1 MEKRY
6 NVTGERRKEMVKVT
20 SGIIGMKAVYMRMPT
35 CAYAI
40 SNFTVSKEG
49 TLAWDERSSEE
60 PVEKVL
66 AGLAQA
72 GFTAE
77 PEETAEEPAEPEDST
92 EEAVEPQETAETGD
106 SAETTAEELEEPQET
121 AAGAP
126 ETAEREESSEP
137 QEGIGLTVSLPRE
150 SFTDA
155 ALENLH
161 RLVDAKATLIKKAL
175 AVESLPVEADAEKVS
190 FPWFADGQDGDA
202 AKAYTHF
209 ITALCDMARKQKRVT
224 AKERPADNEKYAFR
238 CFLLRLGFIGEEYKN
253 ERKVLL
259 KNLSGN
265 GSFKSGARKGAAD
278 DGVCASGSFMMYLF
292 CLINRHL

>member
-1 MEKRY
+1 MERRY
-6 NVTGERRKEMVKVT
+6 NVAGERRKEMVQAI
-20 SGIIGMKAVYMRMPT
+20 SGIAGVKAVYMRMPT

-49 TLAWDERSSEE
+49 TLVWDGRTDGGT
-60 PVEKVL
+60 VEKVL

-77 PEETAEEPAEPEDST
+77 PEDST
-92 EEAVEPQETAETGD
+92 EEAAEPEETAAEPQD
-106 SAETTAEELEEPQET
+106 SAEAAAEEPEAAAEGT
-121 AAGAP
+121 AADAP
-126 ETAEREESSEP
+126 EA
-137 QEGIGLTVSLPRE
+137 GIGLTVAMPRE

-161 RLVDAKATLIKKAL
+161 RLVDAKAALIKKAL
-175 AVESLPVEADAEKVS
+175 AVDSLPIEADGEKVS
-190 FPWFADGQDGDA
+190 FPWFADGQDGDS

-209 ITALCDMARKQKRVT
+209 ITALCDMARNQKRVT

-238 CFLLRLGFIGEEYKN
+238 CFLLRLGFIGAEYKG

-265 GSFKSGARKGAAD
+265 GSFKSGARKEAAD
-278 DGVCASGSFMMYLF
+278 GISE
-292 CLINRHL
+292 

>member
-1 MEKRY
+1 MERKY
-6 NVTGERRKEMVKVT
+6 NVTGERRKEMVEVV
-20 SGIIGMKAVYMRMPT
+20 SGIVGMKAVYMRMPT

-49 TLAWDERSSEE
+49 TLAWDEHTDSGT
-60 PVEKVL
+60 VQKVL

-77 PEETAEEPAEPEDST
+77 PEETAEAQAEP
-92 EEAVEPQETAETGD
+92 QD
-106 SAETTAEELEEPQET
+106 SAEEAAEAQAEPKGSAEAAAGET

-126 ETAEREESSEP
+126 ETAEGEESAGP
-137 QEGIGLTVSLPRE
+137 QEAGIGLTVSLPRE

-155 ALENLH
+155 ALENL
-161 RLVDAKATLIKKAL
+161 RKLVDAKAALIKKAL
-175 AVESLPVEADAEKVS
+175 AVESLPVEADGEKVS
-190 FPWFADGQDGDA
+190 FPWFTDGQDGDS

-238 CFLLRLGFIGEEYKN
+238 CFLLRLGFIGEEYKG

-278 DGVCASGSFMMYLF
+278 DEVSG
-292 CLINRHL
+292 

>member
-6 NVTGERRKEMVKVT
+6 NVTGERRKEMVKVI
-20 SGIIGMKAVYMRMPT
+20 SGIVGMKAVYMRMPT
-35 CAYAI
+35 CAYSI

-49 TLAWDERSSEE
+49 TLAWDERTDSGT
-60 PVEKVL
+60 VEKVL

-77 PEETAEEPAEPEDST
+77 LEETAEAQAEPQDSA
-92 EEAVEPQETAETGD
+92 EETAE
-106 SAETTAEELEEPQET
+106 AQMEPE
-121 AAGAP
+121 AP
-126 ETAEREESSEP
+126 TEEP

-161 RLVDAKATLIKKAL
+161 RLVDAKAALIKKAL
-175 AVESLPVEADAEKVS
+175 AVESLPVEADEEKVS

-224 AKERPADNEKYAFR
+224 VKERPADNEKYAFR
-238 CFLLRLGFIGEEYKN
+238 CFLLRLGFIGEEYKG

-278 DGVCASGSFMMYLF
+278 NDISE
-292 CLINRHL
+292 

>member
-1 MEKRY
+1 MERKY
-6 NVTGERRKEMVKVT
+6 NVTGERRKEMVEVV
-20 SGIIGMKAVYMRMPT
+20 SGIVGMKAVYMRMPT

-49 TLAWDERSSEE
+49 TLVWDERTDSGT
-60 PVEKVL
+60 VEKVL

-77 PEETAEEPAEPEDST
+77 PEETAEAQAEP
-92 EEAVEPQETAETGD
+92 QD
-106 SAETTAEELEEPQET
+106 SAEEAAEAQMEPEAPTEEPQET
-121 AAGAP
+121 AK
-126 ETAEREESSEP
+126 REESAEP
-137 QEGIGLTVSLPRE
+137 QETDIGLTVSLPRE

-155 ALENLH
+155 ALENL
-161 RLVDAKATLIKKAL
+161 RKLVDAKAALIKKAL
-175 AVESLPVEADAEKVS
+175 AVESLPVEADGEKVS
-190 FPWFADGQDGDA
+190 FPWFTDGQDGDS

-238 CFLLRLGFIGEEYKN
+238 CFLLRLGFIGEEYKG

-278 DGVCASGSFMMYLF
+278 DGVSE
-292 CLINRHL
+292 

>member
-6 NVTGERRKEMVKVT
+6 NVTGECRKEMVEVV
-20 SGIIGMKAVYMRMPT
+20 SGIVGMKAVYMRMPT

-49 TLAWDERSSEE
+49 TLVWDERTDSGT
-60 PVEKVL
+60 VEKVL

-77 PEETAEEPAEPEDST
+77 PEETAEAQM
-92 EEAVEPQETAETGD
+92 EPQD
-106 SAETTAEELEEPQET
+106 SAEEAAEAQMEPQDSTEEPQET

-126 ETAEREESSEP
+126 ETAERKEPAEP
-137 QEGIGLTVSLPRE
+137 QETGIGLTVSLPRE

-155 ALENLH
+155 ALENL
-161 RLVDAKATLIKKAL
+161 RKLVDAKAALIKKAL
-175 AVESLPVEADAEKVS
+175 AVESLPVEADGEKVS
-190 FPWFADGQDGDA
+190 FPWFTDGQDGDS

-224 AKERPADNEKYAFR
+224 AKERPVDNEKYAFR
-238 CFLLRLGFIGEEYKN
+238 CFLLRLGFIGEEYKG

-278 DGVCASGSFMMYLF
+278 DGVSK
-292 CLINRHL
+292 

>member
-1 MEKRY
+1 MERKY
-6 NVTGERRKEMVKVT
+6 NVTGERRKEMVEVV
-20 SGIIGMKAVYMRMPT
+20 SGIVGMKAVYMRMPT

-49 TLAWDERSSEE
+49 TLAWDEHTDSGT
-60 PVEKVL
+60 VQKVL

-77 PEETAEEPAEPEDST
+77 PEETAEAQAEP
-92 EEAVEPQETAETGD
+92 QD
-106 SAETTAEELEEPQET
+106 SAEEAAEAQAEPKGSAEAAAGET

-126 ETAEREESSEP
+126 ETAEGEESAGP
-137 QEGIGLTVSLPRE
+137 QEAGIGLTVSLPRE

-155 ALENLH
+155 ALENL
-161 RLVDAKATLIKKAL
+161 RKLVDAKAALIKKAL
-175 AVESLPVEADAEKVS
+175 AVESLPVEADGEKVS
-190 FPWFADGQDGDA
+190 YPWFTDGQDGDS

-238 CFLLRLGFIGEEYKN
+238 CFLLRLGFIGEEYKG

-278 DGVCASGSFMMYLF
+278 DEVSE
-292 CLINRHL
+292 

>member
-1 MEKRY
+1 MERRF
-6 NVTGERRKEMVKVT
+6 NATGERRKEMVKVI
-20 SGIIGMKAVYMRMPT
+20 SGIVGMKAVYMRMPT

-49 TLAWDERSSEE
+49 TLVWDERSSGEL
-60 PVEKVL
+60 VEKVL
-66 AGLAQA
+66 EGLAQA
-72 GFTAE
+72 GFMAE
-77 PEETAEEPAEPEDST
+77 PEDAAEAQPEDST
-92 EEAVEPQETAETGD
+92 EEAPAMDTPEAAGGETAQ
-106 SAETTAEELEEPQET
+106 A
-121 AAGAP
+121 
-126 ETAEREESSEP
+126 EP
-137 QEGIGLTVSLPRE
+137 QEGIGLMVSLPRE

-161 RLVDAKATLIKKAL
+161 RLVDAKAALIKKAL
-175 AVESLPVEADAEKVS
+175 AVESLPVEADEEKVS

-238 CFLLRLGFIGEEYKN
+238 CFLLRLGFIGEEYKG

-278 DGVCASGSFMMYLF
+278 DGVSE
-292 CLINRHL
+292 

>member
-1 MEKRY
+1 MERRF
-6 NVTGERRKEMVKVT
+6 NATGERRKEMVKAI
-20 SGIIGMKAVYMRMPT
+20 SGIVGMKAVYMRMPT

-49 TLAWDERSSEE
+49 TLVWDERTDSGT
-60 PVEKVL
+60 VEKVL

-77 PEETAEEPAEPEDST
+77 PEETAEAQAEPQDSA
-92 EEAVEPQETAETGD
+92 EEAVEPQTAEAEEAAADAPEPKESAEEPAMDTPEAAGGETAQ
-106 SAETTAEELEEPQET
+106 AEPQD
-121 AAGAP
+121 A
-126 ETAEREESSEP
+126 
-137 QEGIGLTVSLPRE
+137 GIGLTVSLPRE

-161 RLVDAKATLIKKAL
+161 RLVDAKAALIKKAL

-190 FPWFADGQDGDA
+190 FPWFADGQDGDSA
-202 AKAYTHF
+202 RAYTHF
-209 ITALCDMARKQKRVT
+209 ITALCDMARRQKRVT

-238 CFLLRLGFIGEEYKN
+238 CFLLRLGFIGEQYKG

-278 DGVCASGSFMMYLF
+278 NDISE
-292 CLINRHL
+292 

>member
-6 NVTGERRKEMVKVT
+6 NVTGERRKEMVEVV
-20 SGIIGMKAVYMRMPT
+20 SGIVGMKAVYMRMPT

-49 TLAWDERSSEE
+49 ALAWDERSSGEL
-60 PVEKVL
+60 VEKVL

-77 PEETAEEPAEPEDST
+77 PEETTEEQAETQETAEPEDSAEADAEGT
-92 EEAVEPQETAETGD
+92 AEPEEA
-106 SAETTAEELEEPQET
+106 
-121 AAGAP
+121 AG
-126 ETAEREESSEP
+126 P

-161 RLVDAKATLIKKAL
+161 KLVDAKAALIKKAL

-238 CFLLRLGFIGEEYKN
+238 CFLLRLGFIGEEYKG

-278 DGVCASGSFMMYLF
+278 DEISE
-292 CLINRHL
+292 

>member
-1 MEKRY
+1 MERRF
-6 NVTGERRKEMVKVT
+6 NATGERRKEMVKAI
-20 SGIIGMKAVYMRMPT
+20 SGIVGMKAVYMRMPT

-49 TLAWDERSSEE
+49 ALAWDERSSGEL
-60 PVEKVL
+60 VEKVL

-77 PEETAEEPAEPEDST
+77 PEETAEAE
-92 EEAVEPQETAETGD
+92 D
-106 SAETTAEELEEPQET
+106 SAEADAPET
-121 AAGAP
+121 AAG
-126 ETAEREESSEP
+126 EESAEP
-137 QEGIGLTVSLPRE
+137 QEGGLTVSLPRE

-161 RLVDAKATLIKKAL
+161 RLVDAKAALIKKAL

-224 AKERPADNEKYAFR
+224 AKERSADNEKYAFR
-238 CFLLRLGFIGEEYKN
+238 CFLLRLGFIGEEYKG

-278 DGVCASGSFMMYLF
+278 DEISE
-292 CLINRHL
+292 

>member
-1 MEKRY
+1 MERKF
-6 NVTGERRKEMVKVT
+6 NATGERRKEMVKVI
-20 SGIIGMKAVYMRMPT
+20 SGIVGMKAVYMRMPT

-49 TLAWDERSSEE
+49 ALAWDERSSGEL
-60 PVEKVL
+60 VEKVL

-77 PEETAEEPAEPEDST
+77 PEETAEAE
-92 EEAVEPQETAETGD
+92 D
-106 SAETTAEELEEPQET
+106 SAEADAPET
-121 AAGAP
+121 AAG
-126 ETAEREESSEP
+126 EESAEP
-137 QEGIGLTVSLPRE
+137 QEGGLTVSLPRE

-161 RLVDAKATLIKKAL
+161 RLVDAKAALIKKAL

-224 AKERPADNEKYAFR
+224 AKERSADNEKYAFR
-238 CFLLRLGFIGEEYKN
+238 CFLLRLGFIGEEYKG

-278 DGVCASGSFMMYLF
+278 DDVSE
-292 CLINRHL
+292 

>member
-1 MEKRY
+1 MERRF
-6 NVTGERRKEMVKVT
+6 NVTGERRKEMVKVI
-20 SGIIGMKAVYMRMPT
+20 SGIVGMKAVYMRMPT

-49 TLAWDERSSEE
+49 TLAWDERSSGEL
-60 PVEKVL
+60 VEKVL

-77 PEETAEEPAEPEDST
+77 PEETTEEQAETQETAEPEDSAEADAEGT
-92 EEAVEPQETAETGD
+92 AEPEEA
-106 SAETTAEELEEPQET
+106 
-121 AAGAP
+121 AG
-126 ETAEREESSEP
+126 P

-155 ALENLH
+155 ALENL
-161 RLVDAKATLIKKAL
+161 RKLVDAKAALIKKAL

-209 ITALCDMARKQKRVT
+209 ITALCDMVRKQKRVT
-224 AKERPADNEKYAFR
+224 AKERSADNEKYAFR
-238 CFLLRLGFIGEEYKN
+238 CFLLRLGFIGEEYKG

-278 DGVCASGSFMMYLF
+278 DEISE
-292 CLINRHL
+292 

>member
-1 MEKRY
+1 MERRF
-6 NVTGERRKEMVKVT
+6 NATGERRKEMVKVI
-20 SGIIGMKAVYMRMPT
+20 SGIVGMKAVYMRMPT

-60 PVEKVL
+60 LVEKVL

-77 PEETAEEPAEPEDST
+77 LEETAEAQAKPQDSAE
-92 EEAVEPQETAETGD
+92 ETAE
-106 SAETTAEELEEPQET
+106 AQMEPE
-121 AAGAP
+121 AP
-126 ETAEREESSEP
+126 TEEP

-161 RLVDAKATLIKKAL
+161 RLVEAKAALIKKAL
-175 AVESLPVEADAEKVS
+175 AVESLPVEADEEKVS

-238 CFLLRLGFIGEEYKN
+238 CFLLRLGFIGEEYKG

-278 DGVCASGSFMMYLF
+278 NDISE
-292 CLINRHL
+292 

>member
-1 MEKRY
+1 MERKF
-6 NVTGERRKEMVKVT
+6 NATGERRKEMVKVI
-20 SGIIGMKAVYMRMPT
+20 SGIVGMKAVYMRMPT

-49 TLAWDERSSEE
+49 ALAWDERSSGEL
-60 PVEKVL
+60 VEKVL

-77 PEETAEEPAEPEDST
+77 PEETAEAE
-92 EEAVEPQETAETGD
+92 D
-106 SAETTAEELEEPQET
+106 SAEADAPET
-121 AAGAP
+121 AAG
-126 ETAEREESSEP
+126 EESAEP
-137 QEGIGLTVSLPRE
+137 QEGGLTVSLPRE

-161 RLVDAKATLIKKAL
+161 RLVDAKAALIKKAL

-238 CFLLRLGFIGEEYKN
+238 CFLLRLGFIGAEYKG

-259 KNLSGN
+259 KNLSGSSAFKN
-265 GSFKSGARKGAAD
+265 GERKEEVSGE
-278 DGVCASGSFMMYLF
+278 VSE
-292 CLINRHL
+292 

>member
-1 MEKRY
+1 MERKF
-6 NVTGERRKEMVKVT
+6 NATGERRKEMVKVI
-20 SGIIGMKAVYMRMPT
+20 SGIVGMKAVYMRMPT

-49 TLAWDERSSEE
+49 ALAWDERSSGEL
-60 PVEKVL
+60 VEKVL

-77 PEETAEEPAEPEDST
+77 PEETAEAE
-92 EEAVEPQETAETGD
+92 D
-106 SAETTAEELEEPQET
+106 SAEADAPET
-121 AAGAP
+121 AAG
-126 ETAEREESSEP
+126 EESAEP
-137 QEGIGLTVSLPRE
+137 QEGGLTVSLPRE

-161 RLVDAKATLIKKAL
+161 RLVDAKAALIKKAL

-224 AKERPADNEKYAFR
+224 AKERSADNEKYAFR
-238 CFLLRLGFIGEEYKN
+238 CFLLRLGFIGEEYKG

-278 DGVCASGSFMMYLF
+278 DEISE
-292 CLINRHL
+292 

>member
-1 MEKRY
+1 MERRF
-6 NVTGERRKEMVKVT
+6 NATGERRKEMVKVI
-20 SGIIGMKAVYMRMPT
+20 SGIVGMKAVYMRMPT

-49 TLAWDERSSEE
+49 TLIWDERSSGEL
-60 PVEKVL
+60 VEKVL

-77 PEETAEEPAEPEDST
+77 PEDTS
-92 EEAVEPQETAETGD
+92 EAGD
-106 SAETTAEELEEPQET
+106 SAETAVEEAGAAAEETTEEPATDAPET
-121 AAGAP
+121 AAGE
-126 ETAEREESSEP
+126 ETAQAEP
-137 QEGIGLTVSLPRE
+137 QEAGIGLTVSLPRE

-161 RLVDAKATLIKKAL
+161 RLVDAKAALIKKAL

-190 FPWFADGQDGDA
+190 FPWFSDGQDGDS

-278 DGVCASGSFMMYLF
+278 DEISE
-292 CLINRHL
+292 

>member
-1 MEKRY
+1 MERRF
-6 NVTGERRKEMVKVT
+6 NATGERRKEMVKAI
-20 SGIIGMKAVYMRMPT
+20 SGIVGMKAVYMRMPT

-49 TLAWDERSSEE
+49 TLVWDERTDSGT
-60 PVEKVL
+60 VEKVL

-77 PEETAEEPAEPEDST
+77 LEETAEAQAEPQDSA
-92 EEAVEPQETAETGD
+92 EETAE
-106 SAETTAEELEEPQET
+106 AQMEPE
-121 AAGAP
+121 AP
-126 ETAEREESSEP
+126 TEEP

-161 RLVDAKATLIKKAL
+161 RLVDAKAALIKKAL
-175 AVESLPVEADAEKVS
+175 AVESLPVEADEEKVS

-238 CFLLRLGFIGEEYKN
+238 CFLLRLGFIGEEYKG

-278 DGVCASGSFMMYLF
+278 NDISE
-292 CLINRHL
+292 

>member
-6 NVTGERRKEMVKVT
+6 NVTGGRRKEMVEAI
-20 SGIIGMKAVYMRMPT
+20 SGIVGIKAVYMRMPT

-40 SNFTVSKEG
+40 SNMVVSKEG
-49 TLAWDERSSEE
+49 TLTWDGRTDSGT
-60 PVEKVL
+60 VEKVL

-77 PEETAEEPAEPEDST
+77 PEEMAEEPQD
-92 EEAVEPQETAETGD
+92 
-106 SAETTAEELEEPQET
+106 
-121 AAGAP
+121 AA
-126 ETAEREESSEP
+126 
-137 QEGIGLTVSLPRE
+137 IGLTVALPRE

-155 ALENLH
+155 ALENL
-161 RLVDAKATLIKKAL
+161 RKLVDAKAALIKKAL
-175 AVESLPVEADAEKVS
+175 AVDSLPIETDGEKVS

-209 ITALCDMARKQKRVT
+209 IIALCDMARNQKRVT
-224 AKERPADNEKYAFR
+224 AKEKPADNEKYAFR
-238 CFLLRLGFIGEEYKN
+238 CFLLRLGFIGAEYKS
-253 ERKVLL
+253 ERKILL

-278 DGVCASGSFMMYLF
+278 SEVSG
-292 CLINRHL
+292 

>member
-1 MEKRY
+1 MERKY
-6 NVTGERRKEMVKVT
+6 NVTGERRKEMVEVI
-20 SGIIGMKAVYMRMPT
+20 SGIVGMKAVYMRMPT

-49 TLAWDERSSEE
+49 TLVWDERTDSGT
-60 PVEKVL
+60 VEKVL

-77 PEETAEEPAEPEDST
+77 LEEMAEAQAEPQDSAEEAAEAQMEPEAPT
-92 EEAVEPQETAETGD
+92 EEAQETTAGTPGESAGETATAEPQEA
-106 SAETTAEELEEPQET
+106 
-121 AAGAP
+121 
-126 ETAEREESSEP
+126 
-137 QEGIGLTVSLPRE
+137 GIGLTVSLPRE

-155 ALENLH
+155 ALENL
-161 RLVDAKATLIKKAL
+161 RKLVDAKAALIKKAL
-175 AVESLPVEADAEKVS
+175 AVESLPVEADGEKVS
-190 FPWFADGQDGDA
+190 FPWFTDGQDGDS

-238 CFLLRLGFIGEEYKN
+238 CFLLRLGFIGEEYKG

-278 DGVCASGSFMMYLF
+278 DGVSE
-292 CLINRHL
+292 